1 MTYTL
6 NHGASEA
13 CKADAVGRAKA
24 EDGGAF
30 LELVRRFEHRVY
42 RLAKLITQNDR
53 DAEDVLIE
61 TFLKACSDLDDCKAN
76 EKFRAWLL
84 TIAVKE
90 ALLKVRPF
98 ADGLESGEEAP
109 CGEISPWGDDHFER
123 HSPEELI
130 RKLEN
135 ALQDLDPLCRAVF
148 ALRDIEQVSIEDTAL
163 AVGLFV
169 PIVKRRLL
177 RARLQL
183 RATLTN

>member
-1 MTYTL
+1 
-6 NHGASEA
+6 
-13 CKADAVGRAKA
+13 
-24 EDGGAF
+24 
-30 LELVRRFEHRVY
+30 
-42 RLAKLITQNDR
+42 
-53 DAEDVLIE
+53 
-61 TFLKACSDLDDCKAN
+61 LDDCKAN